1 MTSVNEIF
9 PRVQKLKYDLQ
20 QQLREVEAKRMPP
33 ADMELGLD
41 ALRKQY
47 ELLEMLAEKE
57 VHRREEWRQK
67 ILDVKEAHSWLVQ
80 QLQRWRQ
87 HHDREA
93 LEEAERRELFGQY
106 QLPSSVMS
114 ALSEEGDS
122 YMRSS
127 NRMAGLL
134 ESAGTSLTELTSQR
148 EMLKGTQSKVLDM
161 LTTLGVS
168 SSTIRIIERRNVVD
182 KMIVY
187 GGMLITAL
195 LLYLVHRWIKGGGSD
210 S

>member
-114 ALSEEGDS
+114 ALSE
-122 YMRSS
+122 
-127 NRMAGLL
+127 
-134 ESAGTSLTELTSQR
+134 
-148 EMLKGTQSKVLDM
+148 
-161 LTTLGVS
+161 
-168 SSTIRIIERRNVVD
+168 
-182 KMIVY
+182 
-187 GGMLITAL
+187 
-195 LLYLVHRWIKGGGSD
+195 
-210 S
+210 

>member
-1 MTSVNEIF
+1 
-9 PRVQKLKYDLQ
+9 
-20 QQLREVEAKRMPP
+20 
-33 ADMELGLD
+33 
-41 ALRKQY
+41 
-47 ELLEMLAEKE
+47 
-57 VHRREEWRQK
+57 
-67 ILDVKEAHSWLVQ
+67 
-80 QLQRWRQ
+80 
-87 HHDREA
+87 
-93 LEEAERRELFGQY
+93 
-106 QLPSSVMS
+106 
-114 ALSEEGDS
+114 
-122 YMRSS
+122 
-127 NRMAGLL
+127 MAGLL

-148 EMLKGTQSKVLDM
+148 EMLKGTQRKVLDM

>member
-127 NRMAGLL
+127 SRMAGLL
-134 ESAGTSLTELTSQR
+134 ESAGSSLTELTSQR
-148 EMLKGTQSKVLDM
+148 EMLKGTQRKVLDM

>member
-134 ESAGTSLTELTSQR
+134 ESAGSSLTELTSQR
-148 EMLKGTQSKVLDM
+148 EMLKGTQRKVLDM

-210 S
+210 

>member
-148 EMLKGTQSKVLDM
+148 EMLKGTQRKVLDM

>member
-134 ESAGTSLTELTSQR
+134 ESAGSSLTELTSQR
-148 EMLKGTQSKVLDM
+148 EMLKGTQRKVLDM

-168 SSTIRIIERRNVVD
+168 SSTIRIIERRNVVN

>member
-134 ESAGTSLTELTSQR
+134 ESAGSSLTELTSQR
-148 EMLKGTQSKVLDM
+148 EMLKGTQRKVLDM